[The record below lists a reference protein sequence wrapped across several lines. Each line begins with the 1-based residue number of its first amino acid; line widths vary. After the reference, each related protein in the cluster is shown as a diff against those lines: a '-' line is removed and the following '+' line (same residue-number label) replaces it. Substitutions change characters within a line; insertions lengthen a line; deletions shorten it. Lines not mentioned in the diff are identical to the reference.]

1 MDSGGPDDLD
11 QRLLHALQLD
21 GRAPY
26 SRLARTLGISEHTAA
41 RRYHRLRDLGLR
53 ITGRTNPHRL
63 GHTRWLLR
71 LRCAP
76 DTARPL
82 ADSLA
87 RRPDTSWVTL
97 TAGGTDLYCALDAR
111 TTDERNALLL
121 TALPRTPNLMSVT
134 AHCMLH
140 IFKGATTTWHAT
152 RFTTPDPASVSTPAS
167 TPSPF
172 PSAPFP
178 DTVVP
183 CGLDATDHILLTELA
198 RDGRATLPALSK
210 AAARSPSSIQR
221 HLDRLRHHGAL
232 DLFVD
237 FAPQLL
243 GHHMSTQL
251 WLTVAPARLRSVGEA
266 LAAHPDIAFTA
277 AVTGPAN
284 LVANG
289 IFRTPADLYAYI
301 DQNLG
306 TLPGIHSIDTAP
318 TLHEVKRLATPFT
331 PVHARDRT

>member
-1 MDSGGPDDLD
+1 MDPGSPDDLD

-26 SRLARTLGISEHTAA
+26 RRLARTLDVSEHTAA
-41 RRYHRLRDLGLR
+41 RRYHRLRRLGLR
-53 ITGRTNPHRL
+53 ITGRPNPQRL

-76 DTARPL
+76 GTARPL

-97 TAGGTDLYCALDAR
+97 TTSGTDLYCTLDAP
-111 TTDERNALLL
+111 TADAHNALLL
-121 TALPRTPNLMSVT
+121 TAVPRTPNLVSVT

-152 RFTTPDPASVSTPAS
+152 RYLTPAPTAASPDPT
-167 TPSPF
+167 
-172 PSAPFP
+172 APLH
-178 DTVVP
+178 
-183 CGLDATDHILLTELA
+183 LDATDHTLLTELA

-243 GHHMSTQL
+243 GHHMSAQL
-251 WLTVAPARLRSVGEA
+251 WLTVAPAHLRSVGAA
-266 LAAHPDIAFTA
+266 LAAHPAIAFAA

-289 IFRTPADLYAYI
+289 IFRTPADLYTYI
-301 DQNLG
+301 DRNLG
-306 TLPGIHSIDTAP
+306 PLPGIHSIDTAP
-318 TLHEVKRLATPFT
+318 TLHEVKRLATPCA
-331 PVHARDRT
+331 PVRARART

>member
-1 MDSGGPDDLD
+1 MDSGSPDDLD

-26 SRLARTLGISEHTAA
+26 RRLARTLDISEHTAA
-41 RRYHRLRDLGLR
+41 RRYHRLRRLGLR
-53 ITGRTNPHRL
+53 ITGRPDPQRL

-71 LRCAP
+71 LRCTP
-76 DTARPL
+76 DTVRPL

-87 RRPDTSWVTL
+87 RRSDTSWVTL
-97 TAGGTDLYCALDAR
+97 TTSGTDLYCAVDAP
-111 TTDERNALLL
+111 TADSHNALLL
-121 TALPRTPNLMSVT
+121 TALPRTPNLVSVT

-152 RFTTPDPASVSTPAS
+152 RYLTPAPASAAASPDPT
-167 TPSPF
+167 
-172 PSAPFP
+172 APLHL
-178 DTVVP
+178 DT
-183 CGLDATDHILLTELA
+183 TDHTLLTELA

-232 DLFVD
+232 DFYVD

-243 GHHMSTQL
+243 GHHMSAQL
-251 WLTVAPARLRSVGEA
+251 WLTVAPAHLSSVGAA
-266 LAAHPDIAFTA
+266 LATHPAIAFAA
-277 AVTGPAN
+277 AVTGSAN

-289 IFRTPADLYAYI
+289 IFRTPADLYTYI
-301 DQNLG
+301 DQDLG

-318 TLHEVKRLATPFT
+318 TLYEVKRLAAPFT
-331 PVHARDRT
+331 PVRARART

>member
-1 MDSGGPDDLD
+1 MDSGSPDDLD

-26 SRLARTLGISEHTAA
+26 SRLARTLDVSEHTAA
-41 RRYHRLRDLGLR
+41 RRYHRLRRLGLR
-53 ITGRTNPHRL
+53 ITGRPNPQRL

-76 DTARPL
+76 GTARPL

-97 TAGGTDLYCALDAR
+97 TTSGTDLYCALDAP
-111 TTDERNALLL
+111 TADAHNALLL
-121 TALPRTPNLMSVT
+121 TAVPRTLNLVSVT

-152 RFTTPDPASVSTPAS
+152 RYRTPAAA
-167 TPSPF
+167 SPG
-172 PSAPFP
+172 PTAPLH
-178 DTVVP
+178 
-183 CGLDATDHILLTELA
+183 LDATDRTLLTELA

-243 GHHMSTQL
+243 GHHMSAQL
-251 WLTVAPARLRSVGEA
+251 WLTVAPAHLRSVGA
-266 LAAHPDIAFTA
+266 SLAAHPAIAFAA

-289 IFRTPADLYAYI
+289 IFRTPADLYTYI
-301 DQNLG
+301 DQHLG
-306 TLPGIHSIDTAP
+306 PLPGIHSIDTAP
-318 TLHEVKRLATPFT
+318 TLHEVKRLAAPCA
-331 PVHARDRT
+331 PVRARDRT

>member
-1 MDSGGPDDLD
+1 MDSGSPDDLD
-11 QRLLHALQLD
+11 QRLLRALQLD

-26 SRLARTLGISEHTAA
+26 SRLARTLDVSEHTAA
-41 RRYHRLRDLGLR
+41 RRYHRLRRLGLR
-53 ITGRTNPHRL
+53 ITGRPNPQRL

-71 LRCAP
+71 LRCTP

-97 TAGGTDLYCALDAR
+97 TTSGTDLYCALDAP
-111 TTDERNALLL
+111 TANSTNALLL
-121 TALPRTPNLMSVT
+121 TAVPQTPNLVSVT

-152 RFTTPDPASVSTPAS
+152 RNLTPAPSAASPDPTAPLHLGPT
-167 TPSPF
+167 
-172 PSAPFP
+172 APFH
-178 DTVVP
+178 
-183 CGLDATDHILLTELA
+183 LDATDRTLLTELA
-198 RDGRATLPALSK
+198 RDGRATLPALGK

-243 GHHMSTQL
+243 GHHMSAQL
-251 WLTVAPARLRSVGEA
+251 WLTVAPAHLRGVGTA
-266 LAAHPDIAFTA
+266 LAAHPAIAFAA

-289 IFRTPADLYAYI
+289 IFRTPADLYTYI
-301 DQNLG
+301 DRNLG

-318 TLHEVKRLATPFT
+318 TLHEVKRLAAPCA
-331 PVHARDRT
+331 PVRDRDRT